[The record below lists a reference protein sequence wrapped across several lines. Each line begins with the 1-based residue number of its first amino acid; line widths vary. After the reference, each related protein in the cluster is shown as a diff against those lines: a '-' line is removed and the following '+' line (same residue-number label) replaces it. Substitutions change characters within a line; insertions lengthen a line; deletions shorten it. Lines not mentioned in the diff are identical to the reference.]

1 MSTLNSVI
9 KNRYG
14 KHFKIQHPRE
24 SKIEL
29 TLTPEFFWNENSA
42 KQFISNSTVA
52 NSYWRDIIQQYSNI
66 PSPASLSV
74 NDVEKYICTLLM
86 QGQLQIFPIDV
97 PDVSEHPPEN
107 RAIKASDNV
116 TYLFAPVSTLLTTTP
131 KEVKKFAKQKDADKF
146 LSELSADKK
155 KLKILSSE
163 LNIDLPQTSS
173 VNSGEIL
180 ESISKALFLGTTIV
194 IVDRFTGTPPKDE
207 IVESAREADKPV
219 PLAPEKEKYES
230 VVIDFQIDVDAQRNR
245 NDILTLIGK
254 EAGYESII
262 YVGDLWEFDNDWVR
276 LNYLDPPPSG
286 TYSLYHDPKDGEVPY
301 TIFKDVPYAS
311 LKELTPE
318 CDEMVI
324 HDDEDEKEEEGNNE
338 QSASA

>member
-1 MSTLNSVI
+1 MGTLNSVI
-9 KNRYG
+9 KDRYG

-52 NSYWRDIIQQYSNI
+52 NSYWRDIIQQYSNL
-66 PSPASLSV
+66 PSPSSLSV
-74 NDVEKYICTLLM
+74 NGVEKHICTLLI

-116 TYLFAPVSTLLTTTP
+116 TYLFAPVETLLTTTP
-131 KEVKKFAKQKDADKF
+131 KEVKKFTKQEDADKF

-194 IVDRFTGTPPKDE
+194 IVDRFTGTPPKKE

-219 PLAPEKEKYES
+219 PLAPETIETLVELKDEDGNPVANVQYKILYEDGEIAEGTVGS
-230 VVIDFQIDVDAQRNR
+230 DGTAAMDVKKNKSFQIFFPNTAQ
-245 NDILTLIGK
+245 K
-254 EAGYESII
+254 ENITVS
-262 YVGDLWEFDNDWVR
+262 
-276 LNYLDPPPSG
+276 
-286 TYSLYHDPKDGEVPY
+286 
-301 TIFKDVPYAS
+301 
-311 LKELTPE
+311 
-318 CDEMVI
+318 
-324 HDDEDEKEEEGNNE
+324 
-338 QSASA
+338 